1 MRTFCLVVPTSEGQ
15 DGMKVGVNGDLNP
28 EADKSPHKERGTN
41 MCVSERKKQRHGL
54 CVKEKIHECSK
65 LCVFI
70 YDNMSRA
77 DLKTGK
83 WMFILV
89 RSSLIVS
96 SFVFPCLQ
104 KQWSSFLAGAPSALY
119 QQTEGKAEWK
129 PRQGVIVHLK
139 KEQTH
144 EQSWNEMPL
153 HCGNGSLKEHSH
165 KNGSI

>member
-1 MRTFCLVVPTSEGQ
+1 
-15 DGMKVGVNGDLNP
+15 
-28 EADKSPHKERGTN
+28 

-54 CVKEKIHECSK
+54 CVEEKIHECSK

-70 YDNMSRA
+70 YDKMSRE

-89 RSSLIVS
+89 RSSLIVR

-104 KQWSSFLAGAPSALY
+104 KQRSSFLAGAHSDDSSRVCFISACGGKSGVKTPSRRHRALEKG
-119 QQTEGKAEWK
+119 TD
-129 PRQGVIVHLK
+129 
-139 KEQTH
+139 TH
-144 EQSWNEMPL
+144 ERSWNEMPL
-153 HCGNGSLKEHSH
+153 HCGTGSLKEHSH